1 MSRLAG
7 RGLALA
13 ALGLAVFGMAACGQ
27 KDAPVPPAAAP
38 AGPPPTPT
46 LEQLKGATVS
56 GVFDQAV
63 TLANGKYDG
72 PPAEPGAASHPTLML
87 WESAVAFGDMDGA
100 PGNEAVALLSSNSGG
115 SGEFVYIAVFGVR
128 DGQLVNLGTAE
139 VGDRVKLRTL
149 WLEKGKAIMDV
160 VEAGPKD
167 PACCPTQLARK
178 TYAMEGGALKQSKS
192 EAMGT
197 ITIGTL
203 AAVEWM
209 LVSIDG
215 QPVPAGLEAAGGA
228 FRSQQRARLGRLQP
242 VHGARQGNRTRRT
255 PDRPGGGDEDGL
267 PPGGNGARAE
277 VPGPVRKSEPL
288 HVRRRAARA
297 DRQGR
302 HGRAA
307 LQQVARQAR
316 RRAGRRAGLRLRPL
330 RFAVAFSSAA
340 NASCVYFAMLSTSG
354 NAEPLAVKPM
364 ITWSS

>member
-27 KDAPVPPAAAP
+27 KDAPIPPSAAP

-115 SGEFVYIAVFGVR
+115 SGEFVYIAVFGVHE
-128 DGQLVNLGTAE
+128 GQLVNLGTAE

-178 TYAMEGGALKQSKS
+178 TYAMDGGALKQANS
-192 EAMGT
+192 EATGT

-203 AAVEWM
+203 ASIEWM

-215 QPVPAGLEAAGGA
+215 QPIPAGLKPPVVHFEVNSVRGSAGCNRFTAPVKETAPGELHIGPAAATKMACPPAEMELEQKFLALFEKASRYTFVAGQLALTGKDGTGA
-228 FRSQQRARLGRLQP
+228 LL
-242 VHGARQGNRTRRT
+242 
-255 PDRPGGGDEDGL
+255 
-267 PPGGNGARAE
+267 
-277 VPGPVRKSEPL
+277 
-288 HVRRRAARA
+288 
-297 DRQGR
+297 
-302 HGRAA
+302 
-307 LQQVARQAR
+307 
-316 RRAGRRAGLRLRPL
+316 
-330 RFAVAFSSAA
+330 FS
-340 NASCVYFAMLSTSG
+340 
-354 NAEPLAVKPM
+354 K
-364 ITWSS
+364 

>member
-27 KDAPVPPAAAP
+27 KEAPTPAAAAS

-46 LEQLKGATVS
+46 LDQLKGATVS

-72 PPAEPGAASHPTLML
+72 PPAAPGAASHPTLML
-87 WESAVAFGDMDGA
+87 WEPAVAFGDMDGT
-100 PGNEAVALLSSNSGG
+100 PGNEAVALLSSSGGG
-115 SGEFVYIAVFGVR
+115 SGEFVHVAVFGVR

-139 VGDRVKLRTL
+139 VGDRVKLRSL

-192 EAMGT
+192 ETMGT

-215 QPVPAGLEAAGGA
+215 QPVPEGIKPPIVHFEINSVRGSAGCNRFNATVKETAPGELQIGPPAATKMACPPAEMEFEQKFLALFEKASRYTFVAGQLALTGK
-228 FRSQQRARLGRLQP
+228 
-242 VHGARQGNRTRRT
+242 
-255 PDRPGGGDEDGL
+255 DGTGTL
-267 PPGGNGARAE
+267 I
-277 VPGPVRKSEPL
+277 
-288 HVRRRAARA
+288 
-297 DRQGR
+297 
-302 HGRAA
+302 
-307 LQQVARQAR
+307 
-316 RRAGRRAGLRLRPL
+316 
-330 RFAVAFSSAA
+330 FS
-340 NASCVYFAMLSTSG
+340 
-354 NAEPLAVKPM
+354 K
-364 ITWSS
+364 

>member
-27 KDAPVPPAAAP
+27 KDAPAPSAAAP

-139 VGDRVKLRTL
+139 VGDRVQLRTL
-149 WLEKGKAIMDV
+149 WLEKGKAVMDV

-178 TYAMEGGALKQSKS
+178 AYAWKDGKLELASNEVVGSLS
-192 EAMGT
+192 
-197 ITIGTL
+197 INLL
-203 AAVEWM
+203 AATDWV
-209 LVSIDG
+209 LVAMDG
-215 QPVPAGLEAAGGA
+215 QALPEGTVPPTALIQYGKAAGFAGCNRYTGPITESEPGAIKIGDLAVTRKACDGPANEIEAA
-228 FRSQQRARLGRLQP
+228 FLERLGKTQSYSFQAGQLLLAGPSDGQ
-242 VHGARQGNRTRRT
+242 GART
-255 PDRPGGGDEDGL
+255 L
-267 PPGGNGARAE
+267 
-277 VPGPVRKSEPL
+277 L
-288 HVRRRAARA
+288 
-297 DRQGR
+297 
-302 HGRAA
+302 
-307 LQQVARQAR
+307 
-316 RRAGRRAGLRLRPL
+316 
-330 RFAVAFSSAA
+330 FSR
-340 NASCVYFAMLSTSG
+340 
-354 NAEPLAVKPM
+354 
-364 ITWSS
+364 

>member
-13 ALGLAVFGMAACGQ
+13 ALGLTVFGMAACGQ
-27 KDAPVPPAAAP
+27 KDAPVPSTPAP

-63 TLANGKYDG
+63 TLANGRYDG

-100 PGNEAVALLSSNSGG
+100 PGNEAVALLSSSSGG

-149 WLEKGKAIMDV
+149 WLEKGKAVMDV

-178 TYAMEGGALKQSKS
+178 DYAMEGGTLKQSKS

-215 QPVPAGLEAAGGA
+215 QAVPAGLKPPVVHFEINSVRGSAGCNRFTAPVKETAPGELAIGPAAATKMACPPAEMELEQKFLALFEKASRYTFVAGQLALTGK
-228 FRSQQRARLGRLQP
+228 
-242 VHGARQGNRTRRT
+242 
-255 PDRPGGGDEDGL
+255 DGTGTL
-267 PPGGNGARAE
+267 
-277 VPGPVRKSEPL
+277 L
-288 HVRRRAARA
+288 
-297 DRQGR
+297 
-302 HGRAA
+302 
-307 LQQVARQAR
+307 
-316 RRAGRRAGLRLRPL
+316 
-330 RFAVAFSSAA
+330 FS
-340 NASCVYFAMLSTSG
+340 
-354 NAEPLAVKPM
+354 K
-364 ITWSS
+364 